1 MNTRNGAT
9 ALGLIKAFLL
19 AVSVATVARAGMA
32 YLPLTGP
39 AALRVLA
46 VRPPPQIQ
54 TTVIAAK
61 PPASA
66 TENCTNAIF
75 PETVAASPAT
85 NSDFPLPPLTMGAST
100 SILMASPDF
109 LSVTP
114 EMLAAYFT
122 PAGIRRTSRRT
133 ALTSDSSYRFE
144 RGVDPAGVFTASALA
159 VQLILE
165 TAGGTVDLTAVEGY
179 ADAWSIVASNG
190 HLPIHEI
197 L

>member
-75 PETVAASPAT
+75 PETVAANPAT

-122 PAGIRRTSRRT
+122 PAALCTNGVNGVVIPAPFHVGFVPPLLQIQKSST
-133 ALTSDSSYRFE
+133 AEY
-144 RGVDPAGVFTASALA
+144 
-159 VQLILE
+159 
-165 TAGGTVDLTAVEGY
+165 
-179 ADAWSIVASNG
+179 IVK
-190 HLPIHEI
+190 
-197 L
+197 